1 MPSEIHTTSWDDA
14 MTSTAVALD
23 DVAEDRQ
30 LRYRL
35 DVIALDVVGLVRA
48 AGGWLYHRASNGW
61 DVRVMLPGRQNRRP
75 LQILGVHTVDLETA
89 LCAPAAE
96 TVGHGL
102 AVVADAFAADPRI
115 RHRVQSAL
123 RRSLTEVVL
132 WGDSWPT
139 AVNHRLASVRHVPTV
154 AARAFKRQALL
165 AARAGDDRAGEPE
178 MFHSDQKRCLPI
190 DSDLVAVD

>member
-1 MPSEIHTTSWDDA
+1 
-14 MTSTAVALD
+14 MTSTAAALD
-23 DVAEDRQ
+23 PVAEGRH
-30 LRYRL
+30 LRYHL
-35 DVIALDVVGLVRA
+35 DVIALDVAGLVLA

-61 DVRVMLPGRQNRRP
+61 DVNVMVPSQQNLRP
-75 LQILGVHTVDLETA
+75 LQILGVRTADLETE
-89 LCAPAAE
+89 LSAPAAD
-96 TVGHGL
+96 VAGHGL

-123 RRSLTEVVL
+123 RHSLTEVVL

-139 AVNHRLASVRHVPTV
+139 AVNHRLASVHHVPTV
-154 AARAFKRQALL
+154 AGRAFKRQALL
-165 AARAGDDRAGEPE
+165 AAHVDDDRADEPE